1 MDCHD
6 DDIQSLVE
14 KSSALDQT
22 PEERAAARKRLGELL
37 KDSKGHP
44 VTIQTARG
52 ALQVGHGDE
61 KGFADDQDVPE
72 ALSQMREIWA
82 RAGQMGSKHDPTMK
96 LPSVFKEEVGGGPGE
111 VGWDELPSSGQSSYD
126 TGEAVRRARE
136 AFRATLRREGKLRE

>member
-6 DDIQSLVE
+6 D
-14 KSSALDQT
+14 KMPAHKPSALQDQT
-22 PEERAAARKRLGELL
+22 PEERAAARKRLEELL
-37 KDSKGHP
+37 KETRGP

-52 ALQVGHGDE
+52 ALQVGSGDE
-61 KGFADDQDVPE
+61 RGFTTDDEVPE
-72 ALSQMREIWA
+72 ALSEMREIWA

-96 LPSVFKEEVGGGPGE
+96 LPSVFKEEIGGGEGE
-111 VGWDELPSSGQSSYD
+111 VAWSDLPSSGQSTYD